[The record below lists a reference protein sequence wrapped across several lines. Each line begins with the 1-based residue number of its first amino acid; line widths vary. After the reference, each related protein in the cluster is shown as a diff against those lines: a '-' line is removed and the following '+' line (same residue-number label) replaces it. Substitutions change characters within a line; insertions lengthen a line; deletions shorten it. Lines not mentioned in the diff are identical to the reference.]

1 MGDFDYDAY
10 EKFAL
15 ENLKDVWG
23 GFGYDLASGSGE
35 MAIRLKRNGFKVV
48 GGDVSPEMLEKATE
62 KARKARLDVP
72 FVFSDLNDLHL
83 EKKCDFVTAVCDG
96 FNYVKGKNLA
106 AAFNEIYSAL
116 NDGGIFIFD
125 VSSANKLENVLGNNL
140 FYEDDENLTYL
151 WQNTKKGE
159 KIKMDLT
166 FFERDGDVYRRFD
179 ESESQY
185 IHKTK
190 DVESAL
196 TAAGFSYRFFNEKF
210 KKYPARMKVA
220 EKMIELGLSLN
231 NDGKIYC
238 GNLKISDKA
247 LAIAA
252 DVDRRAIKSTIEIIQ
267 NDEDL
272 FNIFSNVLPAGTLL
286 KNIAKNLN
294 LGVIEIEVGSQ
305 NEGILAAITKIISKK
320 GINIRQAYAEDNELE
335 ENPILT
341 VITENPI
348 DNDLISEFLKI
359 KGVNRVS
366 IY

>member
-1 MGDFDYDAY
+1 M
-10 EKFAL
+10 
-15 ENLKDVWG
+15 W
-23 GFGYDLASGSGE
+23 
-35 MAIRLKRNGFKVV
+35 
-48 GGDVSPEMLEKATE
+48 
-62 KARKARLDVP
+62 
-72 FVFSDLNDLHL
+72 
-83 EKKCDFVTAVCDG
+83 
-96 FNYVKGKNLA
+96 
-106 AAFNEIYSAL
+106 
-116 NDGGIFIFD
+116 
-125 VSSANKLENVLGNNL
+125 
-140 FYEDDENLTYL
+140 
-151 WQNTKKGE
+151 E
-159 KIKMDLT
+159 KI
-166 FFERDGDVYRRFD
+166 
-179 ESESQY
+179 
-185 IHKTK
+185 
-190 DVESAL
+190 
-196 TAAGFSYRFFNEKF
+196 NEKF

-238 GNLKISDKA
+238 GNLKISDKS

-294 LGVIEIEVGSQ
+294 LGVNVFYVSDDVYELGVIEIEVGSQ